1 MLFGLQNKVIVIT
14 GGAGLLGSQFCEVIA
29 RFGGIPVILDN
40 DLYAAKALAGRINT
54 DVGAEVAHFACDIGS
69 EEEVKCATDKIL
81 SKYGSIYGLINNAA
95 RNPKVANDVNASN
108 NQLEHFCISEW
119 SKDLR
124 VGLTGAFL
132 CAKHIGTA
140 ISHNEN
146 GGVIINISSDLGII
160 APNQNIY
167 IDINDNFE
175 DRFVKPVSYSV
186 VKSGLIGLTRYLS
199 TYWSTQNVRCN
210 AICPAGVFQ
219 EQPSDFVAKIEDL
232 IPLKRM
238 AKAHDYNS
246 TVVWMLAEESSFL
259 NGAIV
264 SVDGG
269 RTAW

>member
-1 MLFGLQNKVIVIT
+1 MFELENKVVVIT

-40 DLYAAKALAGRINT
+40 DITAARALAGRIHA

-69 EEEVKCATDKIL
+69 EDEVKFATAEIL

-95 RNPKVANDVNASN
+95 RNPKVSEKVSLSN
-108 NQLEHFCISEW
+108 NQLEHFCINEW
-119 SKDLR
+119 SKDIK

-132 CAKHIGTA
+132 CAKYMGTA
-140 ISHNEN
+140 ISNNDN

-167 IDINDNFE
+167 MNTNDNFE
-175 DRFVKPVSYSV
+175 DRLVKPISYSV

-199 TYWSTQNVRCN
+199 TYWSTKNVRCN

-238 AKAHDYNS
+238 AQADEYNS
-246 TVVWMLAEESSFL
+246 TVVWMLSEKSSFL